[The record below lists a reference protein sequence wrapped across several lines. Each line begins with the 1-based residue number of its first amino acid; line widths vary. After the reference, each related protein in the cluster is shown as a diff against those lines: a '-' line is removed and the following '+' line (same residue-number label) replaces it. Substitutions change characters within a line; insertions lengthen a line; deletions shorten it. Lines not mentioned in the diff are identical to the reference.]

1 MSSVKKSKS
10 RAMPALPTSPAPC
23 LAHSLQSEDWPI
35 EAQKVKNEQIQAFYR
50 EYAKTAPEKGSAI
63 EPDDHIRRIT
73 AALTQYTARGLPGGK
88 TLPEEFL
95 RQGSEHILSPSPEE
109 LMELYATLL
118 RDNLG
123 K

>member
-23 LAHSLQSEDWPI
+23 LAHSLQGEDWPI

-88 TLPEEFL
+88 ALPEEFL